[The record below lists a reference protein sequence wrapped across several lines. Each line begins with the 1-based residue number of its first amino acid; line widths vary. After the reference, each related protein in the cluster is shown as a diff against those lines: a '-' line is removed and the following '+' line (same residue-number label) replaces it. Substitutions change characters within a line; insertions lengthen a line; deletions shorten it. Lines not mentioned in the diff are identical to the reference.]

1 MKSGGVMRVAVIGA
15 GIAGNA
21 AAWAL
26 ATGSRHEVFVYE
38 REARLGGH
46 SLTVDVDLADGPI
59 PVDMGF
65 IVYNEATYPDFTRLL
80 AHLGVATKRAD
91 MSFCL
96 ADPSGEVAWT
106 SRGRLPLPLG
116 AGARL
121 RLVGDWIRYNHAAGA
136 DLRAGRLGD
145 MSLGDYLAK
154 LAVSAR
160 FRDDYLVA
168 MAAAIWS
175 MPTRDVLG
183 LPARTFVA
191 FFENHRLLRL
201 SRPRWRTVE
210 GGSRAYVERLT
221 ADFRH
226 RVRPGAVRVRRIDRG
241 VEVLDAA
248 GNADQFDEVVLACH
262 ADDALGLLDDAD
274 ETERAILGAVRFR
287 AADVVLHRDPALMPR
302 SHDAW
307 AAWTI
312 LNRPGPE
319 GGPAVTY
326 WMNALQGIDSATPL
340 FVSLDPPRPPAPE
353 LTLGRGRLSHPQ
365 FDRAAIAAQARL
377 GEVQGV
383 RRTWLCGAWTGYGFH
398 EDGVRSGLDVA
409 QALGAHVPWRAGSR
423 ARAAA

>member
-1 MKSGGVMRVAVIGA
+1 MQRKATT
-15 GIAGNA
+15 
-21 AAWAL
+21 L
-26 ATGSRHEVFVYE
+26 ATSSGSPTRPRGVV
-38 REARLGGH
+38 ARIFCSRSGSFSTGSASGVRMYH
-46 SLTVDVDLADGPI
+46 GATALTRMPS
-59 PVDMGF
+59 
-65 IVYNEATYPDFTRLL
+65 L
-80 AHLGVATKRAD
+80 AHSAARPTVSCVTAAGVLGAIDRTKYD
-91 MSFCL
+91 VV
-96 ADPSGEVAWT
+96 PVGIT
-106 SRGRLPLPLG
+106 TGGRLQP
-116 AGARL
+116 
-121 RLVGDWIRYNHAAGA
+121 
-136 DLRAGRLGD
+136 
-145 MSLGDYLAK
+145 
-154 LAVSAR
+154 
-160 FRDDYLVA
+160 FE
-168 MAAAIWS
+168 
-175 MPTRDVLG
+175 G
-183 LPARTFVA
+183 L
-191 FFENHRLLRL
+191 
-201 SRPRWRTVE
+201 
-210 GGSRAYVERLT
+210 VERLT

>member
-1 MKSGGVMRVAVIGA
+1 MRIAVIGA
-15 GIAGNA
+15 GIAGSA
-21 AAWAL
+21 TAWAL
-26 ATGSRHEVFVYE
+26 ATGSTHEVVVYE

-46 SLTVDVDLADGPI
+46 SLTVDVDLGGPPI

-96 ADPSGEVAWT
+96 ADPAGGVAWT
-106 SRGRLPLPLG
+106 SRGRLPLPSG
-116 AGARL
+116 ARARL
-121 RLVGDWIRYNHAAGA
+121 RLAGDWIRYNHAAGA

-145 MSLGDYLAK
+145 ATLGEYLRRIG
-154 LAVSAR
+154 VSTR
-160 FRDDYLVA
+160 FRDDYLVP

-175 MPTRDVLG
+175 MPLRDVLG

-221 ADFRH
+221 APFRH
-226 RVRPGAVRVRRIDRG
+226 RVRPGAVRVRRHDLG
-241 VEVLDAA
+241 VEVVDAA
-248 GNADQFDEVVLACH
+248 GHADRFDEVVLACH
-262 ADDALGLLDDAD
+262 ADEALDLLCDAS

-287 AADVVLHRDPALMPR
+287 ETDVVLHRDMSMMPR
-302 SHDAW
+302 VQDAW

-312 LNRPGPE
+312 LDRPGPE

-326 WMNALQGIDSATPL
+326 WMNALQGIDPATPL
-340 FVSLDPPRPPAPE
+340 FVSLDPPRPPAPA
-353 LTLGRGRLSHPQ
+353 LTLARRRWSHPQ
-365 FDRAAIAAQARL
+365 FDGGAIAAQARL
-377 GEVQGV
+377 GEIQGA

-409 QALGAHVPWRAGSR
+409 LALGAGVPWRAGTR
-423 ARAAA
+423 PRAAA